1 MIRSHADWLAAEPF
15 TLVLSAGFFGFYA
28 HVGLVCALEQ
38 VGLRPRRVV
47 GSSAGAIC
55 GGLWAS
61 GIPGRD
67 LVELLTDLQRSDFWD
82 PSWQDLR
89 SPTADRDPGT
99 RLGLLRGRKLDG
111 LLANA
116 LANAG
121 QGVERI
127 EQCEI
132 PFAAITHELRSRRT
146 HVLERGQL
154 RPAIRASAALPIMF
168 GPVRIDGRLHADG
181 GISDRPGFSAL
192 GPDERALY
200 HHLPH
205 RAVFSSGQDRLV
217 AWLGG
222 GKRDDAAERRHTPS
236 RKVIA
241 IDDLPRVHPG
251 ALDRGLEAMTH
262 AQAVT
267 LRWLDQPD
275 AN

>member
-1 MIRSHADWLAAEPF
+1 MTGTHADWLAAEPF

-28 HVGLVCALEQ
+28 HVGLVCALERAC
-38 VGLRPRRVV
+38 LRPRRVV

-61 GIPGRD
+61 GIPGPD
-67 LVELLTDLQRSDFWD
+67 LVELLRDLQRQDFWD

-89 SPTADRDPGT
+89 SAAAARDPGT
-99 RLGLLRGRKLDG
+99 RLGLLQGRKLDA

-116 LANAG
+116 LAASG
-121 QGVERI
+121 LGVERI

-146 HVLERGQL
+146 HVHERGLL

-192 GPDERALY
+192 APNERALY

-205 RAVFSSGQDRLV
+205 RSRWPRLSGDEASERTSSP
-217 AWLGG
+217 
-222 GKRDDAAERRHTPS
+222 T
-236 RKVIA
+236 RKVIT
-241 IDDLPRVHPG
+241 IDDLPRVHPA
-251 ALDRGLEAMTH
+251 ALHRGLAALTH
-262 AQAVT
+262 ARDHT
-267 LRWLDQPD
+267 LRWLSFTPT
-275 AN
+275 